1 MFIELAYS
9 FCKEQPDGFSA
20 TVEGVD
26 APPLQDGCNLG
37 CEKRGFP
44 LSDALR
50 LSYPLLWGIVFARQ
64 LCLPVPA
71 VLFLMTAGAM
81 AHKGELNLAGVL
93 CTGVL
98 GCLCGDLVW
107 FEAGRFWGSRI
118 IRMLSIFS
126 NNPQRATQRSRE
138 IFAQWGIRSL
148 VVSKFVPGLDGITPP
163 LAGMEG
169 TKRSAFLVFDG
180 IGSLLWSVAYAGL
193 GYLFS
198 ARLAS
203 IAASLGRVGDVIA
216 VVVGVPLLCYIL
228 WRAWVLIRML
238 RFLRMRM
245 ISPLLLKSKLDQGVP
260 IAIIDLLN
268 FEEMNGLVAGIPG
281 AVRIDLQ
288 RLTSRSHV
296 TIPED
301 TQIVLY
307 CSSSNAIRS
316 ARVAIA
322 LRRKGIASVWTLDG
336 GLNGWTA
343 AGLPTTLTLCTERD
357 VADRLGIVIFDQDHR
372 KAVRRSIRKP

>member
-1 MFIELAYS
+1 
-9 FCKEQPDGFSA
+9 
-20 TVEGVD
+20 
-26 APPLQDGCNLG
+26 
-37 CEKRGFP
+37 

-50 LSYPLLWGIVFARQ
+50 LSYPLLWAIVFARQ

-81 AHKGELNLAGVL
+81 ARRGELNLAAVL
-93 CTGVL
+93 CAGVL
-98 GCLCGDLVW
+98 GCLCGDLLW

-126 NNPQRATQRSRE
+126 SNPQRSTQRSKE
-138 IFAQWGIRSL
+138 IFARWGIRSL
-148 VVSKFVPGLDGITPP
+148 VFAKFVPGLDGITPP

-169 TKRSAFLVFDG
+169 TRRGAFLAFDG
-180 IGSLLWSVAYAGL
+180 VGSLFWSAAYAGL

-198 ARLAS
+198 ERLSS
-203 IAASLGRVGDVIA
+203 IAASLGRVGDLIA
-216 VVVGVPLLCYIL
+216 VFVGVPLLCYVL

-268 FEEMNGLVAGIPG
+268 FEEMNGPVAGIPG
-281 AVRIDLQ
+281 AVRIDLE
-288 RLTSRSHV
+288 RLTSHSHV
-296 TIPED
+296 IVPED

-307 CSSSNAIRS
+307 CSSPNAFRS

-322 LRRKGIASVWTLDG
+322 LKRKGISSVWVLDG
-336 GLNGWTA
+336 GLNGWTT
-343 AGLPTTLTLCTERD
+343 AGLSTTLNLCTEHD
-357 VADRLGIVIFDQDHR
+357 VADRLGIQIVDRDNSKI
-372 KAVRRSIRKP
+372 VRRSIGNID

>member
-1 MFIELAYS
+1 
-9 FCKEQPDGFSA
+9 
-20 TVEGVD
+20 
-26 APPLQDGCNLG
+26 
-37 CEKRGFP
+37 
-44 LSDALR
+44 
-50 LSYPLLWGIVFARQ
+50 
-64 LCLPVPA
+64 
-71 VLFLMTAGAM
+71 MTAGAM

-93 CTGVL
+93 CAGVL

-138 IFAQWGIRSL
+138 IFARWGIRSL
-148 VVSKFVPGLDGITPP
+148 IFSKFVPGLDGITPP

-169 TKRSAFLVFDG
+169 TGRGEFLAFDG
-180 IGSLLWSVAYAGL
+180 VGSLLWSAAYAGL

-198 ARLAS
+198 ERLSS
-203 IAASLGRVGDVIA
+203 IAVSLGRVGDVIA
-216 VVVGVPLLCYIL
+216 VFVGVPLLCYVL
-228 WRAWVLIRML
+228 LRAWVLIRML
-238 RFLRMRM
+238 RFLRMRV
-245 ISPLLLKSKLDQGVP
+245 ISPLLLKSKLEQGVP

-268 FEEMNGLVAGIPG
+268 FEETNGPVAGIPG
-281 AVRIDLQ
+281 AVRIDLE
-288 RLTSRSHV
+288 RLTNRSQV
-296 TIPED
+296 TVPEG

-307 CSSSNAIRS
+307 SSTSNTFRS

-322 LRRKGIASVWTLDG
+322 LRRKGISSVWILDG

-357 VADRLGIVIFDQDHR
+357 VADRLGIVIFDRDPP
-372 KAVRRSIRKP
+372 KVARRDRR

>member
-1 MFIELAYS
+1 
-9 FCKEQPDGFSA
+9 
-20 TVEGVD
+20 
-26 APPLQDGCNLG
+26 
-37 CEKRGFP
+37 
-44 LSDALR
+44 
-50 LSYPLLWGIVFARQ
+50 
-64 LCLPVPA
+64 
-71 VLFLMTAGAM
+71 MTAGAM

-93 CTGVL
+93 CAGVL

-138 IFAQWGIRSL
+138 IFARWGIRSL
-148 VVSKFVPGLDGITPP
+148 IFSKFVPGLDGITPP

-169 TKRSAFLVFDG
+169 TGRGEFLAFDG
-180 IGSLLWSVAYAGL
+180 VGSLLWSAAYAGL

-198 ARLAS
+198 ERLSS
-203 IAASLGRVGDVIA
+203 IAVSLGRVGDVIA
-216 VVVGVPLLCYIL
+216 VFVGVPLLCYVL

-238 RFLRMRM
+238 RFLRMRV
-245 ISPLLLKSKLDQGVP
+245 ISPLLLKSKLEQGVP

-268 FEEMNGLVAGIPG
+268 FEETNGPVAGIPG
-281 AVRIDLQ
+281 AVRIDLE
-288 RLTSRSHV
+288 RLTNRSQV
-296 TIPED
+296 TVPEG

-307 CSSSNAIRS
+307 SSTSNTFRS

-322 LRRKGIASVWTLDG
+322 LRRKGISSVWILDG

-357 VADRLGIVIFDQDHR
+357 VADRLGIVIFDRDPP
-372 KAVRRSIRKP
+372 KVARRDRR